1 MPFLI
6 QWEHD
11 LGKTVRTNSLILLH
25 MTYAGV
31 FNLWSFDR
39 SLPSGRP
46 LYSFSISS
54 VYHNTD
60 DCLILVTRKLPITRW
75 PSLLIHVRSRYK
87 EKSLGLTILFNI
99 GALGIGR
106 NRRWSSG
113 QAGLTV
119 QCFLKIGPLDN
130 LETQEQQDG
139 RYGELYLRK
148 RRRAAWE
155 DVSV

>member
-1 MPFLI
+1 
-6 QWEHD
+6 
-11 LGKTVRTNSLILLH
+11 

-31 FNLWSFDR
+31 FNLRSFDR

-75 PSLLIHVRSRYK
+75 PSLLIHVRSRYR

-99 GALGIGR
+99 GTIEAMGGTA
-106 NRRWSSG
+106 G
-113 QAGLTV
+113 EVQAKPGSL
-119 QCFLKIGPLDN
+119 CS
-130 LETQEQQDG
+130 
-139 RYGELYLRK
+139 
-148 RRRAAWE
+148 
-155 DVSV
+155 VS